1 MRPMPTGESTA
12 SRAQTSAQAVRAITA
27 LEPEIAIILGS
38 GLGPLADEIENPTA
52 ISFSELPGF
61 PVSTAPGHAG
71 RVVLGTLEGKGLI
84 AFQGRV
90 HVYEGYSAQ
99 EVVIPVRLAHALGA
113 RSLIVTNA
121 CGGLNPAW
129 KAGDLMLQ
137 TDYINFTGLNP
148 LTGPNDET
156 LGVRFV
162 PMMDAYDPEYL
173 EIARKTARALDL
185 ELREGTYLAISGPT
199 YAPRAELRMF
209 RAWGA
214 DTLGMSTV
222 LEVIAAR
229 HAGMRVLG
237 LSSITDMSVADRE
250 DHSGTSEQAVI
261 EQAGRTGPRFRSLIR
276 AILRQI

>member
-1 MRPMPTGESTA
+1 MEPMPTGENNT
-12 SRAQTSAQAVRAITA
+12 SRVQQSAQTVRAISP

-38 GLGPLADEIENPTA
+38 GLGPLADEIEHATT
-52 ISFSELPGF
+52 ISFSDLPGF

-71 RVVLGTLEGKGLI
+71 RIVLGALEGKRVI

-99 EVVIPVRLAHALGA
+99 EVAIPVRLAHALGA
-113 RSLIVTNA
+113 RTLLVTNA

-129 KAGDLMLQ
+129 QAGDLMLQ

-148 LTGPNDET
+148 LIGPNDDA
-156 LGVRFV
+156 LGQRFV
-162 PMMDAYDPEYL
+162 AMMDAYDPEY
-173 EIARKTARALDL
+173 IQVARKTARTLDI
-185 ELREGTYLAISGPT
+185 ELREGTYLAFTGPT

-214 DTLGMSTV
+214 DAVGMSTV

-229 HAGMRVLG
+229 HAGMRVMG
-237 LSSITDMSVADRE
+237 ISSVTDMAVADRE
-250 DHSGTSEQAVI
+250 DHSGTTEQAVI
-261 EQAGRTGPRFRSLIR
+261 EQANRTGPRFRSLVR
-276 AILRQI
+276 GILKAL

>member
-1 MRPMPTGESTA
+1 MAPMPTGENST
-12 SRAQTSAQAVRAITA
+12 SRVQQSADAIRAFGS

-38 GLGPLADEIENPTA
+38 GLGPLADELENPTA
-52 ISFSELPGF
+52 ISFADLPGF

-71 RVVLGTLEGKGLI
+71 RVVLGTLEGKRAI

-99 EVVIPVRLAHALGA
+99 EVAIPVRLAHALGA
-113 RSLIVTNA
+113 RTLLVTNA

-129 KAGDLMLQ
+129 RAGDLMLQ
-137 TDYINFTGLNP
+137 TDFINFTGMNP
-148 LTGPNDET
+148 LIGPNDDA
-156 LGVRFV
+156 LGQRFV
-162 PMMDAYDPEYL
+162 AMMDAYDPEYL
-173 EIARKTARALDL
+173 TVARKAARALDL
-185 ELREGTYLAISGPT
+185 ELREGTYLAFTGPT

-214 DTLGMSTV
+214 DAVGMSTV

-237 LSSITDMSVADRE
+237 VSSVTDMAVADRE
-250 DHSGTSEQAVI
+250 DHSGTTEQAVI
-261 EQAGRTGPRFRSLIR
+261 EQAARTGPRFRALVR
-276 AILRQI
+276 GILKAL

>member
-1 MRPMPTGESTA
+1 MPTGESNA
-12 SRAQTSAQAVRAITA
+12 SRVQKSAQAVRAITT

-38 GLGPLADEIENPTA
+38 GLGPLADEIEQPTA
-52 ISFSELPGF
+52 IPFAELSGF
-61 PVSTAPGHAG
+61 PLSTAPGHAG
-71 RVVLGTLEGKGLI
+71 RIVLGTLEGKRVM

-90 HVYEGYSAQ
+90 HLYEGYSAQ

-129 KAGDLMLQ
+129 HAGDIMLQ
-137 TDYINFTGLNP
+137 TDYINFTGANP
-148 LTGPNDET
+148 LTGPNDPT

-162 PMMDAYDPEYL
+162 PMMDAYDPDYL

-185 ELREGTYLAISGPT
+185 ELREGTYMAISGPT

-209 RAWGA
+209 RALGA
-214 DTLGMSTV
+214 DTVGMSTV

-229 HAGMRVLG
+229 HVGMRILG
-237 LSSITDMSVADRE
+237 LSSITDMAVADQQ
-250 DHSGTSEQAVI
+250 DHSGTTEQAVL
-261 EQAGRTGPRFRSLIR
+261 EQAGRTGPRFRSLVR
-276 AILRQI
+276 GILKHL